1 MLLACQPMVVGRRAG
16 AGLWRDRRGAGLA
29 EYILVV
35 GLVALVALV
44 GFRSF
49 GSSVTAKA
57 DAQADCITNFEACP
71 GNPQGAEGTDGAKP
85 MLGDKDPKFIDVD
98 AAKDAV
104 NTKADGKPFIDGGG
118 DGRPVHP
125 SDLSQGQLG
134 DCYFVA
140 ALAAL
145 AHSKPGAIEQGIKDN
160 GDGTYTVTFY
170 DRGLFGTD
178 TVKIKVT
185 PDFPYKDGRWVFIKP
200 GDAEGAK
207 AELWPMLYEKA
218 FAQWKG
224 GYKAIGGGGS
234 SDDVM
239 SYITGQSADWNR
251 TTGIFSDMSFSDFAD
266 KFDANVTVAG
276 TQSKDDAKG
285 KAVFDDGRLV
295 ANHAYWVESVDR
307 DKQTVTVRNPWG
319 WDRAPITLS
328 WSDFKQGF
336 STVYTTKK

>member
-1 MLLACQPMVVGRRAG
+1 MLLGCQPMVVGRRVG
-16 AGLWRDRRGAGLA
+16 AGLWRDGRGAGAA

-35 GLVALVALV
+35 GLVALVALIGV
-44 GFRSF
+44 RTF
-49 GSSVTAKA
+49 GSSLTAKA

-71 GNPQGAEGTDGAKP
+71 GNPQGAEGAGAKP
-85 MLGDKDPKFIDVD
+85 MVGSNKDPKFIDVD

-104 NTKADGKPFIDGGG
+104 STKADGKPFIDGGG
-118 DGRPVHP
+118 DGRAIHP

-140 ALAAL
+140 TLAAL
-145 AHSKPGAIEQGIKDN
+145 AHTKPGAIEQGIQDN

-178 TVKIKVT
+178 TVKIRVT
-185 PDFPYKDGRWVFIKP
+185 PEFPKKDGRWVFIKP
-200 GDAEGAK
+200 GDTEGTK

-234 SDDVM
+234 PDDVM
-239 SYITGQSADWNR
+239 SYITGQSSSWNR

-266 KFDANVTVAG
+266 KFDANVTVAA
-276 TQSKDDAKG
+276 TQSKDNAKG
-285 KAVFDDGRLV
+285 KAVFEDGRLV

-319 WDRAPITLS
+319 WDEKPVTLS
-328 WSDFKQGF
+328 WDDFKQGF
-336 STVYTTKK
+336 GTVYTTKK